1 MSVESIQAKID
12 NVLCIYDNIPEAEQ
26 LILKMYAE
34 ISRIQPPYETNGS
47 LLNRVANE
55 INITCD
61 KAVIVE
67 RYVEKYYTEFG
78 IHDELYESMRH
89 LHDDI
94 RRMKKSLL

>member
-1 MSVESIQAKID
+1 MSVESIQAKIN
-12 NVLCIYDNIPEAEQ
+12 NVLCIYDNIQEAEH
-26 LILKMYAE
+26 LKLKMYTE
-34 ISRIQPPYETNGS
+34 ISHIRPPYETNGS

-78 IHDELYESMRH
+78 IHNELCESMSH
-89 LHDDI
+89 LREDI
-94 RRMKKSLL
+94 RRMKNSLL

>member
-26 LILKMYAE
+26 LTLKMYAE
-34 ISRIQPPYETNGS
+34 ISRIRPPYETNGS

-78 IHDELYESMRH
+78 IHNELYESMCH
-89 LHDDI
+89 LRDDI
-94 RRMKKSLL
+94 RRMKNSLL